1 MVLNSNFTASDI
13 LDNDFD
19 TIIGVINADVDKKED
34 VTEDVSEVMSLAD
47 FMNKI

>member
-1 MVLNSNFTASDI
+1 LNSNFTASDI

-19 TIIGVINADVDKKED
+19 TIIGVINADVDAKEEN
-34 VTEDVSEVMSLAD
+34 VTEEESEVMSLAD